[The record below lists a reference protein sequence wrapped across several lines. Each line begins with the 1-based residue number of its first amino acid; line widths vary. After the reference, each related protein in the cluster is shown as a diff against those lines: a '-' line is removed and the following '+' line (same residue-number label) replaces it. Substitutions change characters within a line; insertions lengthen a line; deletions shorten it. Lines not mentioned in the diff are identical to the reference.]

1 MALTFQSGVQDMT
14 TQFHAI
20 DQNMIAA
27 LRNLRTVAIQEQ
39 VNATMGNFVTSAKAR
54 YIELNV
60 SGIREP
66 FRLKPNL
73 QEVVDYVNAFRRTA
87 SGRALIAAGLDLVK
101 LFNGAR
107 ATLFAGKEPTKFE
120 LVTENG
126 KLIIREVKPSFKD
139 ALKVQAKKATA
150 KKEPKADTVKKPRTT
165 AAQRAAEID
174 GEHKLIA
181 EVASGKK
188 PAPKKKAPAKKQ
200 PVKKANAPKT
210 DAK

>member
-1 MALTFQSGVQDMT
+1 MT

-20 DQNMIAA
+20 DKNMIAA

-39 VNATMGNFVTSAKAR
+39 VNATLGSFVTSAKAR
-54 YIELNV
+54 YVELNV
-60 SGIREP
+60 SGISEP
-66 FRLKPNL
+66 FRIKPNL

-87 SGRALIAAGLDLVK
+87 SGRALVAAGLDLVE

-126 KLIIREVKPSFKD
+126 NLKIREVKPPLKE
-139 ALKVQAKKATA
+139 ALKVQPKKAPST

-165 AAQRAAEID
+165 AAEID

-181 EVASGKK
+181 EVAGGKK

-200 PVKKANAPKT
+200 PVKKANAPKNG
-210 DAK
+210 AK

>member
-1 MALTFQSGVQDMT
+1 MT

-20 DQNMIAA
+20 DKNMIAA

-39 VNATMGNFVTSAKAR
+39 VNATLGSFVTSAKAR

-60 SGIREP
+60 SGISEP
-66 FRLKPNL
+66 FRIKPSL

-87 SGRALIAAGLDLVK
+87 SGRALIAAGLDLVE

-126 KLIIREVKPSFKD
+126 NLKIREVKPPLKE
-139 ALKVQAKKATA
+139 ALKVQPKKAPST
-150 KKEPKADTVKKPRTT
+150 KKDPKAETVKKPRTT

-200 PVKKANAPKT
+200 PVKKANAPKNG
-210 DAK
+210 AK

>member
-1 MALTFQSGVQDMT
+1 MT

-20 DQNMIAA
+20 DKNMIAA

-39 VNATMGNFVTSAKAR
+39 VNATLGSFTTSAKAR

-60 SGIREP
+60 SGISEP

-73 QEVVDYVNAFRRTA
+73 QDVVDYVNAFRRTA
-87 SGRALIAAGLDLVK
+87 SGRALIAAGLDLVE

-174 GEHKLIA
+174 AEHKTIA
-181 EVASGKK
+181 EVAGGKK
-188 PAPKKKAPAKKQ
+188 AQPKKKAPAKKQ
-200 PVKKANAPKT
+200 PVKKANAPKNG
-210 DAK
+210 AK

>member
-1 MALTFQSGVQDMT
+1 MT

-20 DQNMIAA
+20 DKNMIAA

-54 YIELNV
+54 YLELNV
-60 SGIREP
+60 SGISEP
-66 FRLKPNL
+66 FRIKPNL

-87 SGRALIAAGLDLVK
+87 SGRALIAAGLDLVE

-126 KLIIREVKPSFKD
+126 NLKIREVKPPLKE
-139 ALKVQAKKATA
+139 ALKVQP
-150 KKEPKADTVKKPRTT
+150 KKEPKADTVKKPRQT

-174 GEHKLIA
+174 GEHKTIA
-181 EVASGKK
+181 EVATGKK
-188 PAPKKKAPAKKQ
+188 AQPKKKAPAKKQ

>member
-1 MALTFQSGVQDMT
+1 MT

-20 DQNMIAA
+20 DKNMIAA

-39 VNATMGNFVTSAKAR
+39 VNATLGSFTTSAKAR

-60 SGIREP
+60 SGISEP

-73 QEVVDYVNAFRRTA
+73 QDVVDYVNAFRRTA
-87 SGRALIAAGLDLVK
+87 SGRALIAAGLDLVE

-126 KLIIREVKPSFKD
+126 NLKIREVKPPLKD
-139 ALKVQAKKATA
+139 ALKVQPKKPA

-165 AAQRAAEID
+165 TAQRAAEID
-174 GEHKLIA
+174 ADHKTIA
-181 EVASGKK
+181 AVATGKK
-188 PAPKKKAPAKKQ
+188 AQPKKKAPAKKQ

>member
-1 MALTFQSGVQDMT
+1 MT

-20 DQNMIAA
+20 DKNMIAA
-27 LRNLRTVAIQEQ
+27 LRNLRTVAVQEQ
-39 VNATMGNFVTSAKAR
+39 VNATLGSFVTSAKAR
-54 YIELNV
+54 YVELNV
-60 SGIREP
+60 SGISEP
-66 FRLKPNL
+66 FRIKPNL

-87 SGRALIAAGLDLVK
+87 SGRALVAAGLDPVE
-101 LFNGAR
+101 LFNGSR
-107 ATLFAGKEPTKFE
+107 ATLFAGKEPLKFE

-126 KLIIREVKPSFKD
+126 KLLIREVKPAFKD
-139 ALKVQAKKATA
+139 ALKVQPKKKPA
-150 KKEPKADTVKKPRTT
+150 PKTDTVKKPRTT

-174 GEHKLIA
+174 AEHKIIA

-188 PAPKKKAPAKKQ
+188 PAQKKAPAKKQ

>member
-1 MALTFQSGVQDMT
+1 MT

-20 DQNMIAA
+20 DKNMIAA

-39 VNATMGNFVTSAKAR
+39 VNATLGSFVTSAKAR

-60 SGIREP
+60 SGISEP
-66 FRLKPNL
+66 FRIKPPM

-87 SGRALIAAGLDLVK
+87 SGRALVAAGLDPVE

-107 ATLFAGKEPTKFE
+107 ATWFAGKEPLKFE

-126 KLIIREVKPSFKD
+126 KLLIREVKPSFKE
-139 ALKVQAKKATA
+139 ALKVQPKKAPSK
-150 KKEPKADTVKKPRTT
+150 KKEPKADTVKKPRQT

-174 GEHKLIA
+174 AEHKTIA
-181 EVASGKK
+181 DVASGKK